1 MPGSLDYR
9 NNPRLHPSRA
19 GELLTPLSKRGR
31 KREPSVGS
39 FRFGQ
44 LPTSYGRT
52 KIQLLALIQA
62 QSFLL
67 HLLV

>member
-44 LPTSYGRT
+44 PSYGRT